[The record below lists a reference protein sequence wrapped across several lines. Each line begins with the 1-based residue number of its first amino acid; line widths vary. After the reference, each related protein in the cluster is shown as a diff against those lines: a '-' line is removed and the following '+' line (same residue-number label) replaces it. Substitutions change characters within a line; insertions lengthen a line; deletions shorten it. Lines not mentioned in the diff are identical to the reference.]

1 MNVGMSSLPSMQC
14 GRVSGVSHALRVSS
28 IGIGLGGRGC
38 GPSSSLHLLYGGCL
52 SSPMMLGQWGSG
64 LTAMREARRFWSK
77 PKKRPKVGTGFHE
90 KAQKWRDEFLLDR
103 HRVLADSLR
112 AYVEFSSTRRA
123 EPWDTRFAPF
133 DRVDKDGVYVIT
145 KYLMD
150 EKLQLCHYHHRPVKR
165 LCCNVGLMGPQITTT
180 ARWKPSRFATN
191 PANATRADRIFLRDK
206 NVQTGGHHD

>member
-1 MNVGMSSLPSMQC
+1 MS
-14 GRVSGVSHALRVSS
+14 RALRISS
-28 IGIGLGGRGC
+28 VGAGLESGRG
-38 GPSSSLHLLYGGCL
+38 GASSSMPFYGGFYGSSVGVLPL
-52 SSPMMLGQWGSG
+52 SGF
-64 LTAMREARRFWSK
+64 TAMREGRRFWSK

-112 AYVEFSSTRRA
+112 AYVDFSSTRRA

-133 DRVDKDGVYVIT
+133 DRVDKDGVYIIT
-145 KYLMD
+145 KHLMD

-180 ARWKPSRFATN
+180 ARWKPGRFATN
-191 PANATRADRIFLRDK
+191 PANATKADRIFLRDK